1 MQNMKKVKAIDN
13 QTILDFALANYGT
26 AEAVTE
32 IMQLNPLIENDPAA
46 MVEAG
51 IAPGDFY
58 FDIKLLP
65 GQEITIDDDSRL
77 IRKAALKEI
86 TTEVTTYTTKAW
98 QERLMK

>member
-1 MQNMKKVKAIDN
+1 MQNMKKIKAIDN

-26 AEAVTE
+26 AEAITE

-77 IRKAALKEI
+77 VRKAALKEI

>member
-1 MQNMKKVKAIDN
+1 MQNMKKIKAIDN

-26 AEAVTE
+26 VEAVAE
-32 IMQLNPLIENDPAA
+32 IMQLNPSIENDPGA

-58 FDIKLLP
+58 FDINLLP

-77 IRKAALKEI
+77 VRKAALKEI
-86 TTEVTTYTTKAW
+86 TTEVTTYTTKVW